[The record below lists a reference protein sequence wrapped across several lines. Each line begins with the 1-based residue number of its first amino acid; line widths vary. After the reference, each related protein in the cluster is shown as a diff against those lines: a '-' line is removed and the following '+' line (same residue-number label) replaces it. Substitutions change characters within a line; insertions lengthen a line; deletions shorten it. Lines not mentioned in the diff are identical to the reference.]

1 MITYEAFEK
10 DFKEALSRFHDLE
23 YRPPEALCQVLGCLP
38 QEGKAAVRGAILH
51 GIESLKPPV
60 ATPKSAY
67 ASLIYDLLWSRFQL
81 RLTQEET
88 AYQLNVSRRTVNRLQ
103 HSAADA
109 LTAVIWERSQ
119 PARDRAADVTLPADP
134 TSLQTSGQAP
144 DWNAQLQ
151 RELNSLE
158 AKAPSATA
166 DVSEVIDN
174 VLEIAGPMLRKQGVA
189 VKVMSIQPNLI
200 VTVHPVLLHQILLS
214 ALLHLSL
221 YVVEGEIA
229 LYARLEDGNAKIA
242 LTGDVAKDGLSQAS
256 LAEDLPTSH
265 KINVETVLEGARAFV
280 WIAAPAV
287 GKVTV
292 LVVDDNEDMA
302 RFYRDCTIGTRYRIA
317 HIAQG
322 EHLPAA
328 MDSLLPDVIVL
339 DIMLPD
345 IDGWRLL
352 MRLHENPATRHIPV
366 IICTVIREEELAR
379 SLGAASYLA
388 KPVRPAQFIQALDQ
402 TCPPAAEESSQPPA
416 NSAGVGSTTALLL

>member
-1 MITYEAFEK
+1 MP
-10 DFKEALSRFHDLE
+10 S
-23 YRPPEALCQVLGCLP
+23 
-38 QEGKAAVRGAILH
+38 
-51 GIESLKPPV
+51 
-60 ATPKSAY
+60 TP
-67 ASLIYDLLWSRFQL
+67 
-81 RLTQEET
+81 
-88 AYQLNVSRRTVNRLQ
+88 
-103 HSAADA
+103 
-109 LTAVIWERSQ
+109 
-119 PARDRAADVTLPADP
+119 
-134 TSLQTSGQAP
+134 
-144 DWNAQLQ
+144 
-151 RELNSLE
+151 
-158 AKAPSATA
+158 
-166 DVSEVIDN
+166 
-174 VLEIAGPMLRKQGVA
+174 
-189 VKVMSIQPNLI
+189 
-200 VTVHPVLLHQILLS
+200 
-214 ALLHLSL
+214 
-221 YVVEGEIA
+221 
-229 LYARLEDGNAKIA
+229 RLEDGNAKIA

-366 IICTVIREEELAR
+366 IICTVIHEEELAR
-379 SLGAASYLA
+379 
-388 KPVRPAQFIQALDQ
+388 
-402 TCPPAAEESSQPPA
+402 
-416 NSAGVGSTTALLL
+416 